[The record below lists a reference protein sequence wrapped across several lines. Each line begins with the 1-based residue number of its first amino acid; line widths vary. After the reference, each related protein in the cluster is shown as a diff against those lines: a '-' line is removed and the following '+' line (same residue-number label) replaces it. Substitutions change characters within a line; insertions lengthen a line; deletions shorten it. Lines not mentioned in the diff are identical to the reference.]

1 MRLTLL
7 YGGLFL
13 VSGAALLAI
22 TYVLVVHATRGFI
35 FSNGHGLSG
44 AVISGPGPDR
54 ARRPGERGFD
64 VHSVRNP
71 PPGGRLS
78 PRQLR
83 DQATQQR
90 ASQLHQLL
98 VQSGIALA
106 GMALVSIV
114 LGWIVAG
121 RVLRPLREITG
132 AARDISANNLHERLA
147 LDGPDDELKE
157 LGDTFDALLARLEQ
171 SFDAQRR
178 FVANASHELRTPLA
192 LNRAMLQVALADP
205 ELSLDSL
212 RSTCEELLDAGTQ
225 HEQLIEALL
234 TLAQSQQGLDRRE
247 TLDLAQ
253 IAEDVIET
261 ARRGNGDTT
270 IDAALRSAPIAGDR
284 QLVQRLVSNLVQNAL
299 KHNVPGGRVDV
310 VVEHVQQR
318 ARLAVAN
325 TGPRVPPDQI
335 ARLLQPFQRLEA
347 RGASETDGHGLGLSI
362 VAAIADAHQ
371 ADLEIT
377 SRPEGGLDVVVSFPL
392 ARSPQVDPRPGRD
405 QVGSPC
411 REQPDAVGHAP
422 LASVGRT
429 TQHG

>member
-1 MRLTLL
+1 
-7 YGGLFL
+7 
-13 VSGAALLAI
+13 
-22 TYVLVVHATRGFI
+22 
-35 FSNGHGLSG
+35 
-44 AVISGPGPDR
+44 
-54 ARRPGERGFD
+54 
-64 VHSVRNP
+64 
-71 PPGGRLS
+71 
-78 PRQLR
+78 
-83 DQATQQR
+83 
-90 ASQLHQLL
+90 
-98 VQSGIALA
+98 
-106 GMALVSIV
+106 
-114 LGWIVAG
+114 
-121 RVLRPLREITG
+121 VLRPLREITG

-157 LGDTFDALLARLEQ
+157 LGDTIDALLARLEQ

-299 KHNVPGGRVDV
+299 KHNVPGGRVGV

-318 ARLAVAN
+318 ARLTVAN

-422 LASVGRT
+422 LVSVGRT
-429 TQHG
+429 IQHG